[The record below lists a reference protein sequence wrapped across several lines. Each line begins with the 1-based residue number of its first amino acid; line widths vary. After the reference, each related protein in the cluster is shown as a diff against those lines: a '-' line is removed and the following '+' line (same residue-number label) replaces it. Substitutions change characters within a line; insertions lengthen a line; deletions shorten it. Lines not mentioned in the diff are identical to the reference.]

1 MEELLRTCVGSESKL
16 NTSVDKLAQLIA
28 TEFQRMSLG
37 QEDKMRE
44 LPISNQRLQ
53 TELHLIKTE
62 FTSKL
67 NDDCDTKQHLE
78 QELELSRRERRKNV
92 RG

>member
-1 MEELLRTCVGSESKL
+1 MEELLRTCVCSDSKL

-28 TEFQRMSLG
+28 AEFQRMSLG

-44 LPISNQRLQ
+44 LSISNQRLQ

-67 NDDCDTKQHLE
+67 NDANQHLE
-78 QELELSRRERRKNV
+78 QELELNRRERRKNV

>member
-1 MEELLRTCVGSESKL
+1 MTKCYCKLLYQCLRGEHGVERNMEELLRTCVGSESKL

-62 FTSKL
+62 FTSNK
-67 NDDCDTKQHLE
+67 
-78 QELELSRRERRKNV
+78 
-92 RG
+92 